1 MLPPDQPAEAAGRG
15 PGLEAGSLLARRY
28 LLLEP
33 LAEGGMSVIWRAF
46 DQSLSRL
53 VAVKVHS
60 LPLRGGPEARDR
72 TRSEARVTAHIGHP
86 GVVDVYDY
94 GESITSRGDIAA
106 YVVMRLL
113 DGVPLAER
121 ICDGPMPW
129 EEAVEIGRRVAL
141 VLQATHELGVV
152 HMDVSAENI
161 LLTPDGPKLLDFGIA
176 ARIGD
181 PDHGSGTPPF
191 VAPERIGA
199 APAHPAVDVYAL
211 GVLLYAML
219 TGTTPYPE
227 TTWEELQ
234 EVRRAGKPPKPSGA
248 PWALARLVRRCL
260 AAEPAAR
267 PSAADAA
274 RALVYRPGRRT
285 GLLVAASMAC
295 AVVVAAEI
303 TALLPGSPSPT
314 QERPGTAAH
323 PAVTV
328 NPERTPEHTPQH
340 TPSPSLPQRSAPVS
354 TPAPARTVRPS
365 TIPTPSRRADTVVTA
380 VQAFHEVLAKSGIR
394 ADVALD
400 LRQVLQNLLSTPRP
414 TEEQVAGMRQKL
426 ADREREGGL
435 PSSYRVELEIQLT
448 RIASAML
455 EKT

>member
-1 MLPPDQPAEAAGRG
+1 MRPPDPPDQPACRG

-94 GESITSRGDIAA
+94 GESITSQGDIAA

-121 ICDGPMPW
+121 ICDGPIPW
-129 EEAVEIGRRVAL
+129 EEAVEIGRRMAL

-152 HMDVSAENI
+152 HMDVSAENV

-176 ARIGD
+176 ARVGD

-234 EVRRAGKPPKPSGA
+234 EVRRTGKPPRPAGA

-260 AAEPAAR
+260 ATDPAAR
-267 PSAADAA
+267 PSAAEVA

-285 GLLVAASMAC
+285 GLLVAASLAC
-295 AVVVAAEI
+295 AVVVTAEI
-303 TALLPGSPSPT
+303 TALL
-314 QERPGTAAH
+314 
-323 PAVTV
+323 
-328 NPERTPEHTPQH
+328 
-340 TPSPSLPQRSAPVS
+340 
-354 TPAPARTVRPS
+354 
-365 TIPTPSRRADTVVTA
+365 
-380 VQAFHEVLAKSGIR
+380 
-394 ADVALD
+394 
-400 LRQVLQNLLSTPRP
+400 
-414 TEEQVAGMRQKL
+414 
-426 ADREREGGL
+426 
-435 PSSYRVELEIQLT
+435 
-448 RIASAML
+448 
-455 EKT
+455 